1 MLSPIAGMVPVY
13 VASAVGLGA
22 GSVVLALMGYW
33 SVDARIWPLSLL
45 RDYGEQ
51 LQRSY
56 VGQKLQGGRKNLL
69 YFTCQAIPFFPMRSS
84 TIVYAGLFSKTRFC
98 LLLIFLIAALGTL
111 VRMFLVFFFDIDLVP
126 ATGAQGY
133 GP

>member
-1 MLSPIAGMVPVY
+1 MVPVY

-56 VGQKLQGGRKNLL
+56 VGQKLQGGRKNVL
-69 YFTCQAIPFFPMRSS
+69 YFTCQAIPFFSD
-84 TIVYAGLFSKTRFC
+84 ALLDHC
-98 LLLIFLIAALGTL
+98 LCWL
-111 VRMFLVFFFDIDLVP
+111 VL
-126 ATGAQGY
+126 QN
-133 GP
+133 